1 MKIETWQHCYDDS
14 WKGLITTDSFAHPA
28 KMARGLVRR
37 IFDELFA
44 MNALRKGDTVLDPFG
59 GVGTT
64 GIEAASR
71 GVQAYL
77 VELEERFA
85 RFVNGYDCPGL
96 SKREWIRWFGR
107 FGRNQKICP
116 ACQNQANSWYA
127 KDSGIVPE
135 KSTHRYKGNFELHQE
150 HWALL
155 GKPRPV
161 MLQGDSRKLR
171 QVLSGRLAEC
181 VVSSP
186 PYAGDSGK
194 SDRTGHKRAE
204 RRALETGYRQGLG
217 CFKNSESYGQADG
230 QLGAMPEGRID
241 TVISSPPYN
250 LPMSQDHNGKHGGAR
265 GTTPSEKGAFVKY
278 GNTEG
283 QLEGMPMGNVDAVIS
298 SPPFSPTNCQPAK
311 VRGKSMGV
319 RKDYPSGERPEDNY
333 GDTNGQLG
341 NMKQGS
347 VDAVVSSPPYSTNT
361 IHGRGGIKAEM
372 FKDQKRVGKT
382 SHAVGSREMDEYGNS
397 TGQLGAMPAG
407 EVDAVVSSPP
417 YEGCPIEQTHMTSN
431 KRGDPSNQNY
441 RPSWTKK
448 LNEGYAVTK
457 RPYGET
463 DGQLGSKDSETFWEA
478 ARDIVLECHAVLKPG
493 GIAVWVVKDF
503 VRNKKRVRFSDDWIK
518 LCEACGFKLIRHAH
532 AMLVKETRTTN
543 LFGEE
548 TIKRVERKSFFRR
561 LHEQKL
567 DAGDERR
574 IDHEDVVFFRKS

>member
-71 GVQAYL
+71 GVQVYL
-77 VELEERFA
+77 CELEP
-85 RFVNGYDCPGL
+85 RFVNFAEDNFVL
-96 SKREWIRWFGR
+96 H
-107 FGRNQKICP
+107 
-116 ACQNQANSWYA
+116 
-127 KDSGIVPE
+127 E
-135 KSTHRYKGNFELHQE
+135 KG
-150 HWALL
+150 WAITN
-155 GKPRPV
+155 KPRPI

-171 QVLSGRLAEC
+171 EVLSGVLVEC
-181 VVSSP
+181 MV
-186 PYAGDSGK
+186 
-194 SDRTGHKRAE
+194 
-204 RRALETGYRQGLG
+204 
-217 CFKNSESYGQADG
+217 
-230 QLGAMPEGRID
+230 
-241 TVISSPPYN
+241 
-250 LPMSQDHNGKHGGAR
+250 
-265 GTTPSEKGAFVKY
+265 
-278 GNTEG
+278 
-283 QLEGMPMGNVDAVIS
+283 S
-298 SPPFSPTNCQPAK
+298 SPPFSPTNCQPVK

-347 VDAVVSSPPYSTNT
+347 VDAVVSSPPYSES
-361 IHGRGGIKAEM
+361 I
-372 FKDQKRVGKT
+372 KT
-382 SHAVGSREMDEYGNS
+382 SANGSGIDYSKTVKGGTNRTAGREAIATGYGNT

>member
-14 WKGLITTDSFAHPA
+14 WKGLITVDSFAHPA

-44 MNALRKGDTVLDPFG
+44 MEALRKDEVVLDPFG

-77 VELEERFA
+77 MELEERFA

-217 CFKNSESYGQADG
+217 CFKNSESYGQSDG

-278 GNTEG
+278 GNTDG

-298 SPPFSPTNCQPAK
+298 SPPFSPTNFQPVK

-319 RKDYPSGERPEDNY
+319 RKDYPSGERHEDNY

-347 VDAVVSSPPYSTNT
+347 VDAVVSSPPHSES
-361 IHGRGGIKAEM
+361 I
-372 FKDQKRVGKT
+372 KT
-382 SHAVGSREMDEYGNS
+382 SANGSGIDYSKTVKGGTNRTAGREAIATGYGNS
-397 TGQLGAMPAG
+397 TGQLGAIPAG
-407 EVDAVVSSPP
+407 KVDSIVSSPP
-417 YEGCPIEQTHMTSN
+417 YEQNDQRGGKTLVAIK
-431 KRGDPSNQNY
+431 KRVVVD
-441 RPSWTKK
+441 
-448 LNEGYAVTK
+448 GY
-457 RPYGET
+457 GNT
-463 DGQLGSKDSETFWEA
+463 DGQLGIEVGETFWSA
-478 ARDIVLECHAVLKPG
+478 ARDIVLECHALLKPCG
-493 GIAVWVVKDF
+493 VAVWVVKDF

-532 AMLVKETRTTN
+532 AMLVKEMRTTN

-548 TIKRVERKSFFRR
+548 TVKRIERKSFFRR

-567 DAGDERR
+567 ADEDERR
-574 IDHEDVVFFRKS
+574 IDHEDVVFFVKD